1 MVKKVSPLLTPP
13 LGATKLTTTVLYTTY
28 CNACVV
34 KLTPFTEISN
44 DTLPGASALVSVLVH
59 VMVPDKIVAACL
71 HAATMYPKK
80 ATRAELNVGG
90 EIHHEIGRNSSVMIW
105 HLWV

>member
-1 MVKKVSPLLTPP
+1 MNHTFEFEDI
-13 LGATKLTTTVLYTTY
+13 A
-28 CNACVV
+28 
-34 KLTPFTEISN
+34 
-44 DTLPGASALVSVLVH
+44 VH

-80 ATRAELNVGG
+80 ATRAELNMGG
-90 EIHHEIGRNSSVMIW
+90 ETHHEIGRNSSVMIW